1 MKIRLEEL
9 GAGNSAEVLKE
20 HQETSE
26 RDAFLARELT
36 DLEAS
41 TESLNQLIVELT
53 QTLQVRFEEGVEK
66 INTEFDRFFKLMFGG
81 GNASLQM
88 VKERKATRA
97 AVSEF
102 GEDAGGEDEEDS
114 DVEEGVEI
122 SISLPHKRIKGL
134 HMLSGGERAL
144 TSIAL
149 IFAMS
154 QVNPPP
160 FLILDETEAAL
171 DEANSRRYGDM
182 IESLAEK
189 SQLILITHNR
199 ETMSRGGI
207 LYGITMGSDGVSKLL
222 SVKFEEALAVAK

>member
-1 MKIRLEEL
+1 
-9 GAGNSAEVLKE
+9 
-20 HQETSE
+20 
-26 RDAFLARELT
+26 
-36 DLEAS
+36 
-41 TESLNQLIVELT
+41 
-53 QTLQVRFEEGVEK
+53 
-66 INTEFDRFFKLMFGG
+66 
-81 GNASLQM
+81 
-88 VKERKATRA
+88 
-97 AVSEF
+97 
-102 GEDAGGEDEEDS
+102 
-114 DVEEGVEI
+114 
-122 SISLPHKRIKGL
+122 
-134 HMLSGGERAL
+134 
-144 TSIAL
+144 
-149 IFAMS
+149 MS